1 MVGHKFAFYVT
12 LKPNMIKDLKIRCDY
27 REEFEFGGT
36 LEVDEIRLVED
47 EILRVAGKFGVI
59 DLGISMSELKAII
72 KRGEANEQTTRKH
85 SAGENYPLS
94 GEVKY
99 EQ

>member
-1 MVGHKFAFYVT
+1 MVGHEFAFYVT

-36 LEVDEIRLVED
+36 LEVDEIKMVEG

-59 DLGISMSELKAII
+59 DLGISMSELKTII
-72 KRGEANEQTTRKH
+72 KRGEINEQATRKH
-85 SAGENYPLS
+85 SGEGS
-94 GEVKY
+94 RG
-99 EQ
+99 